1 MASHDEFAT
10 ATKRAKRR
18 AQTGPSAVA
27 ARYDDRSKRIVV
39 RLSSG
44 LEIGFAPGDAQGLE
58 NAKPQQLDEIE
69 ISPSGLGIHFPK
81 LDADLYLPALL
92 EGLFGSRAWMAAR
105 LGARGGSATSPAKT
119 AAARANGRLG
129 GRPRKAKAADRPG

>member
-1 MASHDEFAT
+1 MASHDELAT

-18 AQTGPSAVA
+18 AQIGPSAVA
-27 ARYDDRSKRIVV
+27 ARYDHRSKRIVV

-44 LEIGFAPGDAQGLE
+44 LEIRFAPRDAQGLE

-105 LGARGGSATSPAKT
+105 LGAHGGSATSPAKT

-129 GRPRKAKAADRPG
+129 GRPRKTKAADRAS

>member
-1 MASHDEFAT
+1 MVTPDEFA
-10 ATKRAKRR
+10 RAVRRGEKRR
-18 AQTGPSAVA
+18 DTGPTASDAH
-27 ARYDDRSKRIVV
+27 YDRRSKRIVI

-44 LEIGFAPGDAQGLE
+44 LDIGFSAHDAQGLE
-58 NAKPQQLDEIE
+58 NATPDQLDQIE

-92 EGLFGSRAWMAAR
+92 EGLLGSRAWMAAR
-105 LGARGGSATSPAKT
+105 LGARGGSATSPAKA

-129 GRPRKAKAADRPG
+129 GRPRKARAS